1 MMKKVGYMFTMTIV
15 ERLKEDV
22 AMVIHLPIDMRIA
35 VGVDGKVELKNT
47 KH

>member
-1 MMKKVGYMFTMTIV
+1 MKKVGFILTMTIV

-22 AMVIHLPIDMRIA
+22 EMVIHFPIDMRIA
-35 VGVDGKVELKNT
+35 VGVDGKVKLKNT